1 MLPDF
6 RIWLNHFEYHAQHP
20 RRVPEGLFD
29 VLTPEEH
36 DRISRSI
43 ATFQLGEQ
51 SDGTHLRMAA
61 RRFAHVNSIPDLDRI
76 VELFVREEG
85 RHAELLKEFMLD
97 HGMPL
102 KQRDWTDVL
111 FRSIRKMAGFEV
123 YLHVLIAA
131 ELVGNVYYRALES
144 VTGCQRL
151 RILCRTLV
159 ADELAHVGFESE
171 LVRAVWARKPT
182 VLRGLLRTCH
192 KAFYAATCS
201 VVWLTHRTVL
211 QTAGY
216 RMTSFVRSC
225 LLQYAFHLESPLPRR
240 TIHSAN
246 AATNP
251 RECGH

>member
-20 RRVPEGLFD
+20 RCVPEGLFD

-36 DRISRSI
+36 CCISRSI

-51 SDGTHLRMAA
+51 SDGGNLRIAA

-131 ELVGNVYYRALES
+131 ELVGNVYYRDLES

-171 LVRAVWARKPT
+171 LVRAIWARKPT
-182 VLRGLLRTCH
+182 VLRALLRTCH
-192 KAFYAATCS
+192 KGFYAATCS
-201 VVWLTHRTVL
+201 VVWLTHRRVL
-211 QTAGY
+211 REAGY
-216 RMTSFVRSC
+216 RMNSFVRMC
-225 LLQYAFHLESPLPRR
+225 LMQYHFHLEPPAPR
-240 TIHSAN
+240 HAAN
-246 AATNP
+246 AVTNP
-251 RECGH
+251 REYGRQE

>member
-20 RRVPEGLFD
+20 RCVPEGLFD

-36 DRISRSI
+36 RCVSRSI

-51 SDGTHLRMAA
+51 SDGTNLRIAA
-61 RRFAHVNSIPDLDRI
+61 RHFAHVHSIPDLDRI
-76 VELFVREEG
+76 IELFVREEG

-97 HGMPL
+97 HAMPL
-102 KQRDWTDVL
+102 KQHDWTDVL
-111 FRSIRKMAGFEV
+111 FRSIRKTAGFEV

-171 LVRAVWARKPT
+171 LVRAIWARKPT
-182 VLRGLLRTCH
+182 VLRVLLRACH
-192 KAFYAATCS
+192 KGFYAATCS
-201 VVWLTHRTVL
+201 AVWLTHRRIL
-211 QTAGY
+211 RKAGY
-216 RMTSFVRSC
+216 QMNSFVRMC
-225 LLQYAFHLESPLPRR
+225 LMQYRFHLDPPPHRH
-240 TIHSAN
+240 TTHSAN
-246 AATNP
+246 AITNP
-251 RECGH
+251 REYGS